1 MATTAQIAANQINAQ
16 SSKGPTSKEGLQI
29 SSRNNFRH
37 GLASGQ
43 VLVEGEDP
51 ADYEDMRTGFFEE
64 HKPCTYTE
72 TALITGMVEHLWIAR
87 RAIRLQTEAFTP
99 EGLDVKKLALFMR
112 YQTTHERAFHKCLQD
127 LLKMRKQMAQELI
140 GFESQK
146 QQQAL
151 NEAKIRSLDA
161 KSRWTEI
168 ESDIK
173 QTIEAPMPGNI
184 RLPFDSLKT
193 VISAALRE
201 ASQSA

>member
-1 MATTAQIAANQINAQ
+1 
-16 SSKGPTSKEGLQI
+16 
-29 SSRNNFRH
+29 
-37 GLASGQ
+37 
-43 VLVEGEDP
+43 
-51 ADYEDMRTGFFEE
+51 
-64 HKPCTYTE
+64 
-72 TALITGMVEHLWIAR
+72 
-87 RAIRLQTEAFTP
+87 
-99 EGLDVKKLALFMR
+99 MR

-127 LLKMRKQMAQELI
+127 LLKMRKQMAKELI

-151 NEAKIRSLDA
+151 NEAKIRALDA